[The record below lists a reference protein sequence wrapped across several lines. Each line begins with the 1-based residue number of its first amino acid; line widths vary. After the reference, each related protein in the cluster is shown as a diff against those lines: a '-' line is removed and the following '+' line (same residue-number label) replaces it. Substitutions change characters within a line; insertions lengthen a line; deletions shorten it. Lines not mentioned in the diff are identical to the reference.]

1 MKRIP
6 QRELLDHDE
15 GTPEEISGSLRD
27 LRRINH
33 WFGGVQ
39 TSEYLLRHGLE
50 KTGLHS
56 AEVLEVAAG
65 EGYCVCNAA
74 RKLREDGRSIGI
86 TALDRR
92 ASHLN
97 SSDGMRTVV
106 GDALQLPFES
116 NSFDFVS
123 SCLFVHH
130 LPPSDVV
137 RFITEALRVSRH
149 AVLINDL
156 VRGRVHLGL
165 VYLGLPLFR
174 SRITWHD
181 APASVRQ
188 AYTPLELSELIR
200 QTPASR
206 YDIASRY
213 LFRMAATIWK

>member
-6 QRELLDHDE
+6 QRELLDHDD

-27 LRRINH
+27 LRRINY
-33 WFGGVQ
+33 WFGGIQ
-39 TSEYLLRHGLE
+39 TSEYLLRRGMQE
-50 KTGLHS
+50 TGLRS

-65 EGYCVCNAA
+65 EGYSVCSAA
-74 RKLREDGRSIGI
+74 ANLQHDGYSLRI

-92 ASHLN
+92 PSHLDCTN
-97 SSDGMRTVV
+97 ELRAVV
-106 GDALQLPFES
+106 GDALQLPFDA

-123 SCLFVHH
+123 CCLFLHH
-130 LPPSDVV
+130 LPPADVI

-165 VYLGLPLFR
+165 VYMGLPLFR

-188 AYTPLELSELIR
+188 AYTPQELSELIH

-206 YDIASRY
+206 FDIAPRY
-213 LFRMAATIWK
+213 LFRMAVTIWK